1 MSPILLRPIREQFEH
16 DRVIRQLQGR
26 WRRRYAVGI
35 NPGAEQ
41 TAPIRIT
48 SQEVYPDLLLTSTDR
63 GRRMQTIVE
72 VETAESVNHLEALAQ
87 WAHLAKARG
96 AFHLYVPA
104 GAAEVARR
112 LCEDNRINVAEIW
125 TYYSVGSQIQF
136 AMAHR
141 SDAATRA
148 AKNRPRRAA
157 AAAGSTSKKKK
168 ASKTK
173 KAAKVKKAA
182 KAEKTSKAT
191 KAKKKVKSAKTGG
204 AGARK
209 AKAKAKR
216 SATKPARRTAVKH
229 RR

>member
-41 TAPIRIT
+41 TAPIRIA
-48 SQEVYPDLLLTSTDR
+48 SQQVYPDLVLSSTDR
-63 GRRMQTIVE
+63 GRRIHTIVE

-87 WAHLAKARG
+87 WARLAKARG

-104 GAAEVARR
+104 GAADVARR

-125 TYYSVGSQIQF
+125 TYYSVGSQIRF

-141 SDAATRA
+141 SDAAKRA
-148 AKNRPRRAA
+148 AKNRSPRAA
-157 AAAGSTSKKKK
+157 AAAGSKSKTSKKKK
-168 ASKTK
+168 AKKTAKAK
-173 KAAKVKKAA
+173 KAAKSKKTA
-182 KAEKTSKAT
+182 TAT
-191 KAKKKVKSAKTGG
+191 KTKQKAKSAKTGG
-204 AGARK
+204 APAGK
-209 AKAKAKR
+209 APATRPAAKL
-216 SATKPARRTAVKH
+216 ARRTAAK
-229 RR
+229 RRK